1 MGLSTMPENT
11 IKTENYQIIE
21 KNRNKDLDIWILEQ
35 KVEKLESIVEHL
47 QELSKMNVASSCEDL
62 ALYGVNKSG
71 YYMVDYDEHNQNAPP
86 TNVFCRF
93 DGDGSIFTEIIH
105 NSQGNIVDLDQ
116 NTCLVSRIPT

>member
-1 MGLSTMPENT
+1 MKKSSELQTLKAEV
-11 IKTENYQIIE
+11 KQL
-21 KNRNKDLDIWILEQ
+21 K
-35 KVEKLESIVEHL
+35 SIVEHL

-71 YYMVDYDEHNQNAPP
+71 YYMVDYDGHNQNAPP

-105 NSQGNIVDLDQ
+105 NNQGNIVIL
-116 NTCLVSRIPT
+116 TSILVLSPGSQLES